1 MEHLKKFVNK
11 VPGFSELSPGKQIK
25 YFVYFLQ
32 QVEKVDNIGAK
43 NIKQCFDDLH
53 LNSYSNI
60 PQYLTKNAK
69 KGSTQEF
76 LNTKSGYILLAKTR
90 QQIEIEIE
98 TPAEITP
105 SDSLYPLVIFER
117 TPSYLKA
124 FAEEASACYD
134 FGLHNSCLFML
145 RKICEILI
153 IELFESKGIE
163 AKIKTPKL
171 DYFQLSDLIKAA
183 VTEGSWKLSKI
194 VKENL
199 PKIKLLADSSVHSK
213 RFRARKTDIDPMK
226 TDLRIVF
233 EELITLVDYPIK
245 KP

>member
-1 MEHLKKFVNK
+1 MEHLKKYVSK

-32 QVEKVDNIGAK
+32 QIEKTDNIAAK
-43 NIKQCFDDLH
+43 NIKQCFDELH

-60 PQYLTKNAK
+60 SQYLTKYAK
-69 KGSTQEF
+69 KGVTQEF
-76 LNTKSGYILLAKTR
+76 LSSKSGYLLLAKTR
-90 QQIEIEIE
+90 LQIEKELE
-98 TPAEITP
+98 LPEDITP
-105 SDSLYPLVIFER
+105 SDSLYPLVIFEN
-117 TPSYLKA
+117 TPSYLKS
-124 FAEEASACYD
+124 FAKEASACYD
-134 FGLHNSCLFML
+134 FGLYNSCLFML

-153 IELFESKGIE
+153 IELFESKTLEG
-163 AKIKTPKL
+163 KIKNPKG
-171 DYFQLSDLIKAA
+171 DYFQLSDLIKS
-183 VTEGSWKLSKI
+183 VISEGSWKLSKI

>member
-1 MEHLKKFVNK
+1 MELLKKFVNK
-11 VPGFSELSPGKQIK
+11 VPSFSELSAGKQIK

-32 QVEKVDNIGAK
+32 QVEKMDNIAAK
-43 NIKQCFDDLH
+43 NVKQCFDDLH

-60 PQYLTKNAK
+60 PQYLTRYAK
-69 KGSTQEF
+69 KGIDQEF
-76 LNTKSGYILLAKTR
+76 LNTKKGYILLAKTR
-90 QQIEIEIE
+90 EQIEKEVAV
-98 TPAEITP
+98 PAEITP
-105 SDSLYPLVIFER
+105 SDSLYPLVIFGK
-117 TPSYLKA
+117 TPSYLRA

-134 FGLHNSCLFML
+134 FGLYNSCLFML

-163 AKIKTPKL
+163 TKIKTPKG
-171 DYFQLSDLIKAA
+171 DYVQLSDLIKSAIS
-183 VTEGSWKLSKI
+183 EGTWKLSKI

-245 KP
+245 KD